1 MTTADPGSSGQD
13 NQISAIQVRY
23 IFNEFGHGARTELAT
38 EPANWLAD
46 PEKQKQGPIEFIYHP
61 NQFLTRTRDEPRVLS
76 AIKADRDPV
85 FKVEGKIVRPI
96 EGLSLITLARGVD
109 LLGGLARITEQL
121 KQPGV
126 VTPKHLYSICPATYC
141 PATEPVVP
149 TLLTQ
154 QPAVNP
160 VVRYDGHGVKVAVLD
175 TGFAASAPVQDWMT
189 GVTGEPE
196 PASGPALTKYTGHG
210 LFVASTVR
218 AIAPKADVQVW
229 QVFANGADVAFEDDL
244 VSDLVTK
251 VLAWNPDVIN
261 LSAGTH
267 TWLDLPSLSFTALLE
282 GALTQHPGTV
292 LVAAAGNDGMN
303 WKFSPAALAEQ
314 YPDQVVSVGALS
326 RDAGQVAGF
335 SDRGDWV
342 SVFAPGQDLVQAYV
356 NGTYTYTESN
366 KPPAHFNDGLAR
378 WSGTSF
384 STPVVSGL
392 IASRLCGMRSP
403 AGSVATA
410 ADAWAQLDKIAKL
423 GALVSPNGARFPRLR
438 PNQASA
444 P

>member
-1 MTTADPGSSGQD
+1 
-13 NQISAIQVRY
+13 V
-23 IFNEFGHGARTELAT
+23 
-38 EPANWLAD
+38 
-46 PEKQKQGPIEFIYHP
+46 
-61 NQFLTRTRDEPRVLS
+61 
-76 AIKADRDPV
+76 
-85 FKVEGKIVRPI
+85 
-96 EGLSLITLARGVD
+96 
-109 LLGGLARITEQL
+109 
-121 KQPGV
+121 
-126 VTPKHLYSICPATYC
+126 
-141 PATEPVVP
+141 
-149 TLLTQ
+149 LLTQ

-160 VVRYDGHGVKVAVLD
+160 VVRYDGHGIKVAVLD
-175 TGFAASAPVQDWMT
+175 TGFAASAPVQDWMA

-196 PASGPALTKYTGHG
+196 PASGTALTKYTGHG

-229 QVFANGADVAFEDDL
+229 QTFANGADVAFEEDL

-267 TWLDLPSLSFTALLE
+267 TWMDFPSLSFTALLE

-292 LVAAAGNDGMN
+292 LVAAAGNDGVN

-314 YPDQVVSVGALS
+314 YPGQVVSVGALS
-326 RDAGQVAGF
+326 RDAGEVAGF

-342 SVFAPGQDLVQAYV
+342 SVFAPGQNLVQAYV
-356 NGTYTYTESN
+356 DGIYTYTESSR
-366 KPPAHFNDGLAR
+366 PPAHFNDGLAR

-392 IASRLCGMRSP
+392 IASRLCSMRSQT
-403 AGSVATA
+403 GSSATA
-410 ADAWAQLDKIAKL
+410 AGAWAQLEKIAKL
-423 GALVSPNGARFPRLR
+423 GALVSPNGDRFPRLH